1 MSFGL
6 KDLTFYF
13 RKIFRREVSE
23 SDASLPLKLK
33 RRMLEAE
40 LDRLDADIRM
50 LTERRDVVRS
60 EMRRCKHI
68 LDARR
73 RGPLRRVK

>member
-1 MSFGL
+1 
-6 KDLTFYF
+6 
-13 RKIFRREVSE
+13 
-23 SDASLPLKLK
+23 
-33 RRMLEAE
+33 MLEAE
-40 LDRLDADIRM
+40 LHRLDADIRM

-60 EMRRCKHI
+60 EMRQCEHI